1 MGPPLARREHELRAG
16 FNGGPGTSH
25 GVRNSMRDPMLQ
37 YGIQAGSSD
46 LVGMWALNEGCN
58 AGQSTGDEQAVKKR
72 MDILADMEY
81 EHKGPDGGN
90 ITISAVVTA
99 VNDTAKK
106 MEILLQALNTA
117 KSHLSV
123 KGKE

>member
-1 MGPPLARREHELRAG
+1 MEHELHAG

-58 AGQSTGDEQAVKKR
+58 AGQSTGDEHAVKKR
-72 MDILADMEY
+72 MEILEQMEY
-81 EHKGPDGGN
+81 DRKGPDGGN
-90 ITISAVVTA
+90 ITLTAAVDA
-99 VNDTAKK
+99 INETAKK
-106 MEILLQALNTA
+106 MEILYQALTTA
-117 KSHLSV
+117 RSHLST
-123 KGKE
+123 KDK